1 LAFFNE
7 KKVIFIF
14 VPSEQFVGSK
24 ICNRAAPHVPK
35 ERFVNHSFYFSTHQ
49 KILTDLKTKKAN
61 QNFDSLFIFNSVVL
75 V

>member
-1 LAFFNE
+1 
-7 KKVIFIF
+7 
-14 VPSEQFVGSK
+14 VGSK